1 MLKIEIINTKK
12 VIKIKDFEE
21 DIDFFYNFFKKID
34 DEKIAIFYYG
44 FDDFEFDFLSI
55 FDFLK
60 NLVFFINSNDSEKEF
75 ILLLYERGSDK
86 IIFNKKNNNFNVSLI
101 KDDECNDY
109 TYSQKELNFLIFKLV
124 DNLDAINTIFKIS
137 ELNKTH
143 FDLWK
148 KNIVSVL
155 VL

>member
-44 FDDFEFDFLSI
+44 FDDFKLEFDFEFDFLSI

-60 NLVFFINSNDSEKEF
+60 NLVFFINSNDSEN
-75 ILLLYERGSDK
+75 K